1 MDVLPDLQ
9 NVLAISLDRTGIL
22 AVKRG
27 LIARL
32 ELIQHTHSRSCAGLL
47 GICRFIARDCC
58 GKCGPFLIIGKIE
71 KAHPDITSFFS
82 CFAEPPLRLKT
93 VPLFGAPCLPS
104 SHHTPPQPFQL
115 ATPAPPT

>member
-1 MDVLPDLQ
+1 MRISDWSSDECSSDLVQKSKPINRDTLHFVIDVLPDLQ

-32 ELIQHTHSRSCAGLL
+32 ELIQHTHSRPCDGLL

-58 GKCGPFLIIGKIE
+58 GKCGPFLDRKSVG
-71 KAHPDITSFFS
+71 
-82 CFAEPPLRLKT
+82 
-93 VPLFGAPCLPS
+93 
-104 SHHTPPQPFQL
+104 
-115 ATPAPPT
+115 

>member
-32 ELIQHTHSRSCAGLL
+32 ELIQHTHSRSRDGLL

-71 KAHPDITSFFS
+71 KAHLDITSLFS
-82 CFAEPPLRLKT
+82 SVGEP
-93 VPLFGAPCLPS
+93 
-104 SHHTPPQPFQL
+104 QL
-115 ATPAPPT
+115 SDRKSTRMNYSP